1 MHCLPLGGQVWGSK
15 AKEPLFS
22 KKEMFK
28 ESQARKLLLI
38 PVALRVLSNGDGG
51 MLPSRSENKRV
62 CLAFLS
68 KGSTLPQ

>member
-1 MHCLPLGGQVWGSK
+1 MYYLALGGQVWGSK
-15 AKEPLFS
+15 AKESLFS

-28 ESQARKLLLI
+28 ESQARKPLLI
-38 PVALRVLSNGDGG
+38 LGALRVLSDGDSG
-51 MLPSRSENKRV
+51 MLPLCSENKRV